1 MDVGQISAS
10 KYLRPL
16 KISLPSIPHI
26 TIETNQ
32 TCNFHCKTCYNI
44 YQDTIKSL
52 DEIKNEID
60 LALTKRNLET
70 ITLIGGE
77 PTLHPDLPEIIRYI
91 RSKKL
96 ICQLLTNGIVF
107 RKEPSLIK
115 EYKLAGLDRILL
127 HVDSGQPYPE
137 NEIDKIIDDTFRHFQ
152 EHKIYFALSLT
163 VYNDNPGKIPMIM
176 RSYAGYSFFDGV
188 LATIERR
195 IPFVILPSYTGD
207 AKDYMYSEYQEINTT
222 LNITPTTYLPSNNS
236 DDEISWLIYFYYI
249 NSITGFCMEASGKI
263 NHVFRK
269 IYKFLR
275 GKEFFAVTVPAGLY
289 YLNIIVSV
297 SFELFFNPMKIRKI
311 IKLVSTSRGLSKLR
325 YQYIVVQDG
334 PYFDNNRNALRI
346 CYHCPDA
353 TIRNGKITPVCV
365 ADLINPLKKD
375 IILNEEQRQIYRQV
389 YHHLEQL

>member
-1 MDVGQISAS
+1 MDVGQISVS

-32 TCNFHCKTCYNI
+32 TCNLHCKTCYNI

-52 DEIKNEID
+52 D
-60 LALTKRNLET
+60 
-70 ITLIGGE
+70 
-77 PTLHPDLPEIIRYI
+77 
-91 RSKKL
+91 
-96 ICQLLTNGIVF
+96 
-107 RKEPSLIK
+107 
-115 EYKLAGLDRILL
+115 
-127 HVDSGQPYPE
+127 
-137 NEIDKIIDDTFRHFQ
+137 DTFRHFL
-152 EHKIYFALSLT
+152 EHKINFALSLP
-163 VYNDNPGKIPMIM
+163 VYNDNPGKIPGIM

-188 LATIERR
+188 LATIERK
-195 IPFVILPSYTGD
+195 IPFVVQPSCAGD
-207 AKDYMYSEYQEINTT
+207 AIDYLYTEYHEINTT

-236 DDEISWLIYFYYI
+236 DEEISWLIYFYYI
-249 NSITGFCMEASGKI
+249 NSVTGFCMEASGKI

-269 IYKFLR
+269 IYKFLK

-289 YLNIIVSV
+289 FLNILVSI
-297 SFELFFNPMKIRKI
+297 SFEFFFNPLKIKNI
-311 IKLVSTSRGLSKLR
+311 IKLVRTSRGLSKLR

-334 PYFDNNRNALRI
+334 PYFDNNRHALRM

-375 IILNEEQRQIYRQV
+375 IVLNEEQRQIYREV
-389 YHHLEQL
+389 YHHLEQLQE